1 MARGTSPQPRGTAS
15 IAWTAVASIVMRG
28 TALLLAMSARRG
40 RRLALSQ
47 IAASLYLAGLAMVT
61 LTAWQLPDGGLTDT
75 TSAIGKLHLILL
87 LGIGSLIAVTALA
100 GGDRLSPRACA
111 TANGEAPGESLSELM
126 AHMSHTLRTPLN
138 AVIGFSDV
146 MAHEL
151 HGPLGN
157 SRYQEYALHIR
168 ESGGQLLKSSE
179 DALAVTQAMTSLMT
193 DRRRGRRDRVVVG
206 ALLREAWQAAAVAD
220 APPIS
225 LSGCDALTVTCE
237 RRATTQALEHLFH
250 RVMTLPA
257 TQTVEISARP
267 HPACVLEIRVRGVC
281 SRNQAADCGDLHLIL
296 ARLLLQTQG
305 ATLTCAGSE
314 TGWSAAVEFAT

>member
-1 MARGTSPQPRGTAS
+1 
-15 IAWTAVASIVMRG
+15 
-28 TALLLAMSARRG
+28 
-40 RRLALSQ
+40 
-47 IAASLYLAGLAMVT
+47 MVT
-61 LTAWQLPDGGLTDT
+61 LTAWQLPDGGLTDA
-75 TSAIGKLHLILL
+75 TSAIGKLHLLLL

-111 TANGEAPGESLSELM
+111 MANGEAPGDSLGELM
-126 AHMSHTLRTPLN
+126 AHMSHALRTPLN
-138 AVIGFSDV
+138 AVIGFSDF

-151 HGPLGN
+151 HVPLGN

-168 ESGGQLLKSSE
+168 ESGDPLLKSSE
-179 DALAVTQAMTSLMT
+179 DELAVTQAMTSLMT

-206 ALLREAWQAAAVAD
+206 ALLREAWQAVAVAD

-225 LSGCDALTVTCE
+225 LIGCDALTVTCE
-237 RRATTQALEHLFH
+237 RRATTQALEHLFR
-250 RVMTLPA
+250 RVMALPA
-257 TQTVEISARP
+257 TQIVEISARP
-267 HPACVLEIRVRGVC
+267 HPACVLEIRVRGAC

-314 TGWSAAVEFAT
+314 TGWSAAVQVAT

>member
-47 IAASLYLAGLAMVT
+47 IAASLYLAGVAMVT
-61 LTAWQLPDGGLTDT
+61 LTAWQLPDGGSTDT

-100 GGDRLSPRACA
+100 GGDRLSPRAL
-111 TANGEAPGESLSELM
+111 ANGEAPGDSLGELM
-126 AHMSHTLRTPLN
+126 AHMSHALRTPLN

-267 HPACVLEIRVRGVC
+267 HPACVLEIRVRGAC